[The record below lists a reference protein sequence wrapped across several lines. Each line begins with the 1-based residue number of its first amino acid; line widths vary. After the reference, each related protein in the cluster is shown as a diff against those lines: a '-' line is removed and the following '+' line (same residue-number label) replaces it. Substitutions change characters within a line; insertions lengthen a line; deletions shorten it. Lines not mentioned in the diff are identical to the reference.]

1 MYELKDKELIFVFT
15 GPNGAG
21 RKTVAEMA
29 GLTLNIKQVLSYTTR
44 TRRPNEVEGEDY
56 FFISREAFDTARQ
69 SGQFIEVIEI
79 AGNLYGIKNEDIQN
93 QLQASGCIYLI
104 LNREG
109 ANILKKLYG
118 DKVVRI
124 YIYADRDELVERQRE
139 RGDTPEQIA
148 RYLENYEK
156 ESANR
161 EECEHIYDNSDLSH
175 TMYAITKT
183 LDSYLDRSL
192 QDLD

>member
-21 RKTVAEMA
+21 RRTVADMA

-44 TRRPNEVEGEDY
+44 TKRPTETEGEDY
-56 FFISREAFDTARQ
+56 FFVSREDFQKAQ
-69 SGQFIEVIEI
+69 HLGQFIEVIEF
-79 AGNLYGIKNEDIQN
+79 AGKSYGIKNIDIES

-118 DKVVRI
+118 DKVIRI
-124 YIYADRDELVERQRE
+124 FIYADRDELIARQQD
-139 RGDTPEQIA
+139 RGDSPEQIT
-148 RYLENYEK
+148 RYLDNYEK
-156 ESANR
+156 EYANR
-161 EECEHIYDNSDLSH
+161 EECEHLYDNSDLSH
-175 TMYAITKT
+175 TMYDITKT
-183 LDSYLDRSL
+183 LESYLDRTL
-192 QDLD
+192 QELD

>member
-21 RKTVAEMA
+21 RKTVADMA

-44 TRRPNEVEGEDY
+44 TRRANEVEGEDY
-56 FFISREAFDTARQ
+56 YFISKEAFDIAHQ
-69 SGQFIEVIEI
+69 QGQFIEIIEF
-79 AGNLYGIKNEDIQN
+79 AGNSYGIKSADIEREV
-93 QLQASGCIYLI
+93 QASGCIYLI

-109 ANILKKLYG
+109 ANILKELYG

-124 YIYADRDELVERQRE
+124 FIYADKEELKARQLE
-139 RGDTPEQIA
+139 RGDSLEQIA
-148 RYLENYEK
+148 RYMKDYEK

-161 EECEHIYDNSDLSH
+161 EECEHMYDNSDLSH
-175 TMYAITKT
+175 TMYDITKT
-183 LDSYLDRSL
+183 LEKYLDRSL

>member
-44 TRRPNEVEGEDY
+44 SRRPNEVEEEDY
-56 FFISREAFDTARQ
+56 YFISREAFETAQQ
-69 SGQFIEVIEI
+69 SGQFIEVIEFG
-79 AGNLYGIKNEDIQN
+79 GNLYGIKNEDIEN

-124 YIYADRDELVERQRE
+124 FIYADRDELIARQQE
-139 RGDTPEQIA
+139 RGDTPEQIS
-148 RYLENYEK
+148 RYLDNYEK

-161 EECEHIYDNSDLSH
+161 EECEHTYDNSDLSH

-183 LDSYLDRSL
+183 LDAYLDRSL

>member
-21 RKTVAEMA
+21 RKTVADMA

-44 TRRPNEVEGEDY
+44 TRRVNEVEGEDY
-56 FFISREAFDTARQ
+56 YFITKEAFNIAHQ
-69 SGQFIEVIEI
+69 QQEFIEVIEF
-79 AGNLYGIKNEDIQN
+79 AGNSYGIKSKDIEN
-93 QLQASGCIYLI
+93 QMEASGSIYLI

-124 YIYADRDELVERQRE
+124 FIYADPEELMARQQE
-139 RGDTPEQIA
+139 RGDSSEQID
-148 RYLENYEK
+148 RYMQNYEK
-156 ESANR
+156 ESSNR
-161 EECEHIYDNSDLSH
+161 EECEHLYDNSDLSH
-175 TMYAITKT
+175 TMYDITKT
-183 LDSYLDRSL
+183 LEKYLDRSL

>member
-44 TRRPNEVEGEDY
+44 TRRPNEVEAEDY
-56 FFISREAFDTARQ
+56 FFISREAFEAARQ
-69 SGQFIEVIEI
+69 SGQFIEVIEL
-79 AGNLYGIKNEDIQN
+79 AGNLYGIKSEDIQN

-104 LNREG
+104 LNHEG

-124 YIYADRDELVERQRE
+124 FIYAERDELIARQME
-139 RGDTPEQIA
+139 RGDTPEQISS
-148 RYLENYEK
+148 YMDSYEK
-156 ESANR
+156 ESVYR
-161 EECEHIYDNSDLSH
+161 EECEHLYDNSDLSH
-175 TMYAITKT
+175 TMYDITKT
-183 LDSYLDRSL
+183 LEAYLDRSL

>member
-21 RKTVAEMA
+21 RRTVAEMA

-44 TRRPNEVEGEDY
+44 ARRPNEVEAEDY
-56 FFISREAFDTARQ
+56 FFISREAFEAARQ
-69 SGQFIEVIEI
+69 AGQFIEVIEF
-79 AGNLYGIKNEDIQN
+79 AGNLYGIKSEDIET

-109 ANILKKLYG
+109 ANILKKIYG

-124 YIYADRDELVERQRE
+124 FIYADRDELIARQQE
-139 RGDTPEQIA
+139 RGDTPEQIS
-148 RYLENYEK
+148 RYLDNYEK

-161 EECEHIYDNSDLSH
+161 EECEHLYDNSDLSH
-175 TMYAITKT
+175 TMYDITKT
-183 LDSYLDRSL
+183 LETYLDRSL

>member
-44 TRRPNEVEGEDY
+44 TRRPNEVEAEDY
-56 FFISREAFDTARQ
+56 FFISREAFESARQ
-69 SGQFIEVIEI
+69 SGQFIEVIEF
-79 AGNLYGIKNEDIQN
+79 AGNLYGIKNEDIEN

-124 YIYADRDELVERQRE
+124 FIYADRDELIARQQD
-139 RGDTPEQIA
+139 RGDTPEQIS
-148 RYLENYEK
+148 RYLDNYEK

-161 EECEHIYDNSDLSH
+161 QECEHLYDNSDLSH
-175 TMYAITKT
+175 TMYDITKT
-183 LDSYLDRSL
+183 LEAYLDRSL

>member
-1 MYELKDKELIFVFT
+1 MYELQDKELIFVFT

-21 RKTVAEMA
+21 RKTVADMA

-44 TRRPNEVEGEDY
+44 ARRVNEVEGEDY
-56 FFISREAFDTARQ
+56 HFISKEAFDQAHEEE
-69 SGQFIEVIEI
+69 QFIEIIEF
-79 AGNLYGIKNEDIQN
+79 AGNSYGIKSSDVES
-93 QLQASGCIYLI
+93 QLKASGCIYLV
-104 LNREG
+104 LNSEG

-124 YIYADRDELVERQRE
+124 FIYADREKLIERQQE

-148 RYLENYEK
+148 RYMNDYEK

-161 EECEHIYDNSDLSH
+161 NECEHLYDNSDLSH
-175 TMYAITKT
+175 TMYDITKT
-183 LDSYLDRSL
+183 LEKYLDRSL

>member
-21 RKTVAEMA
+21 RKTVADMA
-29 GLTLNIKQVLSYTTR
+29 GLTLNIKQVLSHTTR

-56 FFISREAFDTARQ
+56 FFITKEEFDLAYEQ
-69 SGQFIEVIEI
+69 GQFIEIIEF
-79 AGNLYGIKNEDIQN
+79 AGNSYGIKSSDIEG
-93 QLQASGCIYLI
+93 QLEASGCIYLI

-109 ANILKKLYG
+109 ANILKELYG

-124 YIYADRDELVERQRE
+124 FIYADRNELIKRQQE

-148 RYLENYEK
+148 QYMNGYEK

-161 EECEHIYDNSDLSH
+161 EECEHLYDNSDLSH
-175 TMYAITKT
+175 TMYDITKT
-183 LDSYLDRSL
+183 LEKYLDRSL

>member
-21 RKTVAEMA
+21 RKTVADMA

-44 TRRPNEVEGEDY
+44 AKRPNETEGEDY
-56 FFISREAFDTARQ
+56 FFVSREDFLKAQ
-69 SGQFIEVIEI
+69 YLGQFIEVIEF
-79 AGNLYGIKNEDIQN
+79 AGNSYGIKNIDIES
-93 QLQASGCIYLI
+93 QLQASGCIYLV

-109 ANILKKLYG
+109 ANILKELYG
-118 DKVVRI
+118 DKVIRI
-124 YIYADRDELVERQRE
+124 FSYADRDELIGRQQD
-139 RGDTPEQIA
+139 RGDSPEQIS
-148 RYLENYEK
+148 RYLDNYEK

-161 EECEHIYDNSDLSH
+161 EECEHLYDNSDLSH
-175 TMYAITKT
+175 TMYDITKT
-183 LDSYLDRSL
+183 LESYLDRSL

>member
-21 RKTVAEMA
+21 RRTVADMA

-44 TRRPNEVEGEDY
+44 TKRPTETEGEDY
-56 FFISREAFDTARQ
+56 FFVSREDFQKAQ
-69 SGQFIEVIEI
+69 ELGQFIEVIEF
-79 AGNLYGIKNEDIQN
+79 AGNKYGIKNKDIES

-118 DKVVRI
+118 DKVIRI
-124 YIYADRDELVERQRE
+124 FIYADRDELIARQQD
-139 RGDTPEQIA
+139 RGDSPEQIS
-148 RYLENYEK
+148 RYLDNYEK
-156 ESANR
+156 EYANR
-161 EECEHIYDNSDLSH
+161 EECEHLYDNSDLSH
-175 TMYAITKT
+175 TMYDITKT
-183 LDSYLDRSL
+183 LESYLDRSL
-192 QDLD
+192 QELD

>member
-21 RKTVAEMA
+21 RKTVADMA
-29 GLTLNIKQVLSYTTR
+29 GLTLNIKQVLSHTTR

-56 FFISREAFDTARQ
+56 FFITKEEFDLAYEQ
-69 SGQFIEVIEI
+69 GQFIEIIEF
-79 AGNLYGIKNEDIQN
+79 AGNSYGIKSSDIEG
-93 QLQASGCIYLI
+93 QLEASGCIYLI

-109 ANILKKLYG
+109 ANILKELYG

-124 YIYADRDELVERQRE
+124 FIYADRDELIKRQQE

-148 RYLENYEK
+148 QYMNGYEK
-156 ESANR
+156 ESTNR
-161 EECEHIYDNSDLSH
+161 EECEHLYDNSDLSH
-175 TMYAITKT
+175 TMYDITKT
-183 LDSYLDRSL
+183 LEKYLDRSL

>member
-21 RKTVAEMA
+21 RKTMADMA

-44 TRRPNEVEGEDY
+44 TRRPNEVEDEDY
-56 FFISREAFDTARQ
+56 YFVTNEAFDIANEQ
-69 SGQFIEVIEI
+69 GEFIEIIEF
-79 AGNLYGIKNEDIQN
+79 AGNSYGIKSKDIEN
-93 QLQASGCIYLI
+93 QLEASGCIYII

-124 YIYADRDELVERQRE
+124 FIYADRDELIARQKD
-139 RGDTPEQIA
+139 RGDSPEQIT
-148 RYLENYEK
+148 RYMNDFEK

-175 TMYAITKT
+175 TMYDITKT
-183 LDSYLDRSL
+183 LEKYLDRSL

>member
-21 RKTVAEMA
+21 RKTVADMA
-29 GLTLNIKQVLSYTTR
+29 GLTLNIKQVLSHTTR

-56 FFISREAFDTARQ
+56 FFITKEEFDLAYEQ
-69 SGQFIEVIEI
+69 GQFIEIIEF
-79 AGNLYGIKNEDIQN
+79 AGNSYGIKSSDIEG
-93 QLQASGCIYLI
+93 QLEASGCIYLI

-109 ANILKKLYG
+109 ANILKELYR

-124 YIYADRDELVERQRE
+124 FIYADRDELIKRQQE

-148 RYLENYEK
+148 QYMSGYEK

-161 EECEHIYDNSDLSH
+161 EECEHLYDNSDLSH
-175 TMYAITKT
+175 TMYDITKT
-183 LDSYLDRSL
+183 LEKYLDRSL

>member
-21 RKTVAEMA
+21 RKTVADMA

-56 FFISREAFDTARQ
+56 FFITKAEFDIAHEQ
-69 SGQFIEVIEI
+69 GQFIEIIEF
-79 AGNLYGIKNEDIQN
+79 AGNSYGIKSEDIES
-93 QLQASGCIYLI
+93 QLEASGCIYLI

-124 YIYADRDELVERQRE
+124 FIYADRDELIVRQQE
-139 RGDTPEQIA
+139 RGDSPEQIA
-148 RYLENYEK
+148 RYMNNFEK

-175 TMYAITKT
+175 TMYDITKT
-183 LDSYLDRSL
+183 LEKYLDRSL

>member
-21 RKTVAEMA
+21 RKTVADMA

-44 TRRPNEVEGEDY
+44 TKRVNEVEAEDY
-56 FFISREAFDTARQ
+56 FFITKEEFDLANDA
-69 SGQFIEVIEI
+69 GQFIEIIEF
-79 AGNLYGIKNEDIQN
+79 AGNSYGIKSSDIES
-93 QLQASGCIYLI
+93 QLEASGCIYLI
-104 LNREG
+104 LNSEG
-109 ANILKKLYG
+109 ANILKNLYG

-124 YIYADRDELVERQRE
+124 FIYAEKEKLIERQQE
-139 RGDTPEQIA
+139 RGDSPEQIA
-148 RYLENYEK
+148 RYMKDYEK

-161 EECEHIYDNSDLSH
+161 DECEHLYDNSDLSH
-175 TMYAITKT
+175 TMYDITKT
-183 LDSYLDRSL
+183 LEKYLDRSL